1 MRWKEVAVK
10 GTAAKRLRGTSIDES
25 APKGGS
31 CAARCAASSRAC
43 CSSCRNLLQSPPS
56 RPAWA
61 SLPHE
66 NRQAPTNGAPD
77 CLRSRRPPDVL
88 TTLPV
93 DTRCFR
99 FPEGTGRSSR
109 TPTTPDRATW
119 TTSSPSHSTPNPR
132 YGVSEGCGDYL
143 DRWRGDGG
151 RTSWC
156 GMPAPIHTTMWRTK
170 HPCPRE
176 RGERD
181 RDRDRYRDRD
191 RHRDTQTDTETH
203 RQTDRQTDRGVKLS

>member
-10 GTAAKRLRGTSIDES
+10 GAAAKRLRGTSIDES
-25 APKGGS
+25 APRGGS

-43 CSSCRNLLQSPPS
+43 CSSCMNLLQSPPS

-66 NRQAPTNGAPD
+66 NKQAPTNGAPD

-93 DTRCFR
+93 DTRCFH

-132 YGVSEGCGDYL
+132 YGVSEGIL
-143 DRWRGDGG
+143 IDGG
-151 RTSWC
+151 GTGGVVCQRSYT
-156 GMPAPIHTTMWRTK
+156 P
-170 HPCPRE
+170 PRGTRNTRVHE
-176 RGERD
+176 RGERE
-181 RDRDRYRDRD
+181 RE
-191 RHRDTQTDTETH
+191 TETDTETETQRQLD
-203 RQTDRQTDRGVKLS
+203 RQTDRQRRKAELGRT